1 MAPAALFIMLPSC
14 APSAGGGNTW
24 RLLLGWYNL
33 LLLDCRD
40 KLLLPGKLEKAD
52 CGKLLLA
59 SSLCLGLA
67 YGLAKYPE
75 DASSA

>member
-1 MAPAALFIMLPSC
+1 LV
-14 APSAGGGNTW
+14 
-24 RLLLGWYNL
+24 
-33 LLLDCRD
+33 
-40 KLLLPGKLEKAD
+40 LPGKLEKAD

-75 DASSA
+75 DTSSA